1 MSMSETEIVEL
12 ARKTPSE
19 NLASLVGA
27 LATAD
32 AIARSR
38 MLVPAPQAAKPV
50 GPDEWIR
57 LDDACTK
64 YRMSSS
70 WFYHQPKTELRRR
83 REGKRLLLHVG
94 DVERLLD
101 R

>member
-1 MSMSETEIVEL
+1 MSMGETEIVEL
-12 ARKTPSE
+12 ARKTPPE

-38 MLVPAPQAAKPV
+38 MLTPASAPVKAV

-57 LDDACTK
+57 LDDARTK
-64 YRMSSS
+64 YGMSSS
-70 WFYHQPKTELRRR
+70 WFYHQPRMELRRR